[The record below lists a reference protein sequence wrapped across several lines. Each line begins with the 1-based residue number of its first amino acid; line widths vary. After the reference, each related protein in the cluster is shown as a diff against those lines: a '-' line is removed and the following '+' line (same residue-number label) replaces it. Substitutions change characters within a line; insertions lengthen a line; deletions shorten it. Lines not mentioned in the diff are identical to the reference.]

1 MENQVHIA
9 FWKAMGADA
18 TPMSWGE
25 AYTALQQGALDGQEN
40 PATVILTNNVAQVNK
55 HLAITEHAYSTV
67 FLVMSPETWAS
78 FDDETKQ
85 IFTDIMAEC
94 SISERELSRKMDGEA
109 VDQLREQGMT
119 VTYPDKQQFID
130 KAADLYAQWEE
141 QYGDMISE
149 IRALSVNK

>member
-1 MENQVHIA
+1 MA

-85 IFTDIMAEC
+85 IFTDVMAEC